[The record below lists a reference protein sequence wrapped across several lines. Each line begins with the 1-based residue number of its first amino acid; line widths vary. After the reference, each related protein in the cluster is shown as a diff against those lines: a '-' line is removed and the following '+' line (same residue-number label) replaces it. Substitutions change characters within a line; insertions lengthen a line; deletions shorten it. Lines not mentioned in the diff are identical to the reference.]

1 MYVKEKE
8 EDTIEEKFTVNF
20 SQFCQETSLH
30 GWKFFYYKKFHPCQV
45 LFWILV
51 IFCMVALVGY
61 FISIELVG
69 KIMMRHTLSKI
80 SSSDK
85 PS

>member
-1 MYVKEKE
+1 MYDKGKE
-8 EDTIEEKFTVNF
+8 DDITEEKFTVNF
-20 SQFCQETSLH
+20 PQFCQETSLH

-51 IFCMVALVGY
+51 ISSMVALVGY

-69 KIMMRHTLSKI
+69 KIMMQHKM
-80 SSSDK
+80 
-85 PS
+85 